1 MGRGGDLC
9 LFERGEQGQ
18 VEETNMRP
26 DNTVFPVMINQFQ
39 NFMANFFNLQGLDQD
54 NINIFDQ

>member
-18 VEETNMRP
+18 VEETNVKA
-26 DNTVFPVMINQFQ
+26 DNTVFPVMVNQLQ
-39 NFMANFFNLQGLDQD
+39 NFMANFFNLQGLDPN
-54 NINIFDQ
+54 NIHLLD